1 MKNVLVLGGG
11 KVGKS
16 VAELF
21 LALGRGE
28 YKVTLAD
35 RDEASLREADAN
47 LSRLKRGWSKPGT
60 ALPGSIPGSGAAVG
74 KLPFPVEYALQRV
87 DASDRAA
94 VRAALKGQDYV
105 VCMLPFHLVGGIA
118 DAANELGV
126 HYFDVTEDVETADH
140 VREIESSGRAR
151 VALVPQCG
159 LAPGYIAIAGYHI
172 ARQFE
177 EIHELT
183 LRVGALPQ
191 YPTNALHY
199 NVTWSTAGVVNEY
212 CEPCNVLIDG
222 QMAKL
227 PALEGLENFSFEGI
241 EYEAFYTSGGVG
253 SLIET
258 LLAERKT
265 TLESRVAYKTIRYP
279 GHRDLMKFLLQ
290 DLRLGVEHAEA
301 TPTGRVFDRRLAM
314 DLLDHAIARTLQ
326 DVVVIFINCIGMKG
340 EGGRGGGGLHREQVN
355 FKRAIHATEMF
366 GRVWPAIELTTAAG
380 VCAMVDLHRLG
391 KVKQK
396 GFIRQEE
403 CPLEVFNETPFGL
416 AYESP
421 ARVEAAV
428 LATGIKETR

>member
-16 VAELF
+16 VAELL
-21 LALGRGE
+21 LALGKGA
-28 YKVTLAD
+28 YSVTLAD
-35 RDEASLREADAN
+35 REDANLREAQAN
-47 LSRLKRGWSKPGT
+47 M
-60 ALPGSIPGSGAAVG
+60 
-74 KLPFPVEYALQRV
+74 QRV
-87 DASDRAA
+87 KSLVPHACEFSTLKLDASDKAA
-94 VRAALKGQDYV
+94 VRAALKGKQYV
-105 VCMLPFHLVGGIA
+105 ICMLPFDLVLGIA
-118 DAANELGV
+118 EMANELGV
-126 HYFDVTEDVETADH
+126 HYFDVTEDVETTDAVKRIADQ
-140 VREIESSGRAR
+140 GRGK

-172 ARQFE
+172 ARQFT

-212 CEPCNVLIDG
+212 CEPCNVMLEGKIT
-222 QMAKL
+222 KL

-253 SLIET
+253 SLIDTLVGEKKTGHET
-258 LLAERKT
+258 KL
-265 TLESRVAYKTIRYP
+265 AYKTIRYP

-290 DLRLGVEHAEA
+290 DLRLGVEHAA
-301 TPTGRVFDRRLAM
+301 PSASGRTFDRRLAM

-326 DVVVIFINCIGMKG
+326 DVVIVFINCIGMKRDG
-340 EGGRGGGGLHREQVN
+340 DSIRREQVN
-355 FKRAIHATEMF
+355 FKRAIHATHMF

-380 VCAMVDLHRLG
+380 VCAMVDMHHLG
-391 KVKQK
+391 MLPQT

-403 CPLEVFNETPFGL
+403 CALEQFNKSLFGL
-416 AYESP
+416 AYEDPSKIQ
-421 ARVEAAV
+421 AAV
-428 LATGIKETR
+428 LKR